1 MTLKDKYVFPLVV
14 YIILYAITVPFIYL
28 VKPYLIRDVVSI
40 IHKLAVIAIFLGLI
54 IKYIKNRKAL
64 FKLPKLS
71 ARIVALILV
80 LFALFAT
87 NNYLLSNY
95 STDYSYLDLGT
106 TTLALS
112 ILAMT
117 ISSTAEEVMYRGF
130 IQPYTNQFLPSN
142 TKTLSQGNLYA
153 TFFMSLGHVG
163 FYTVMDPI
171 FATTGLL
178 LVVILSLSL
187 GYIRDKTGS
196 LIWPIIIHI
205 LCNYIHLALNS
216 QHFS

>member
-1 MTLKDKYVFPLVV
+1 M
-14 YIILYAITVPFIYL
+14 YAITIPFIL
-28 VKPYLIRDVVSI
+28 IARGYLIPDVLSI
-40 IHKLAVIAIFLGLI
+40 IHKLIVSTAFLCLIF
-54 IKYIKNRKAL
+54 KYIKSSKVL
-64 FKLPKLS
+64 FKIQKPS
-71 ARIVALILV
+71 ARIVALALV
-80 LFALFAT
+80 LFSLFAT
-87 NNYLLSNY
+87 NNYFLSNY
-95 STDYSYLDLGT
+95 STKYSYLDLGT

-117 ISSTAEEVMYRGF
+117 ISSTAEEIMYRGF
-130 IQPYTNQFLPSN
+130 MQSYTNQSLPLN

-163 FYTVMDPI
+163 FYTAMDPI
-171 FATTGLL
+171 FATTSLL
-178 LVVILSLSL
+178 LVVIFSLSV

-205 LCNYIHLALNS
+205 LCNYIHLALHF